1 MTWIIVVTAI
11 IVFLIVS
18 LAIFCWRNA
27 KRSLKP
33 NTLTYEQEIAWNKSK
48 GLWLDFDSYKKTEYE
63 IKGKDGYVLHAML
76 VEKSAGRSGQDDR
89 DNASVCGTESLQDN
103 QSGRGS
109 EFLQDNQSGRGTEF
123 LQDNQSGRCNESLQ
137 DNQFGHGTGKYV
149 ILCHGHTS
157 NRYGS
162 VKYLNSYI
170 KLGFSCII
178 YDARS
183 HGTNAPDICTLGNIE
198 SYDLKC
204 VIDDTRARYSDLRV
218 LGLHGESMGSSAS
231 LSVVRFKPQIDFIVA
246 DCGFISCYDVVHDGY
261 GNLHMAFLAPLINL
275 AGKIIYHVDLKETC
289 ALKCLEYN
297 TYPILFIHGAGDRLV
312 KPYHSELLNAAASA
326 NGAYTELI
334 MVEGAGHARSRYT
347 AGFETYTGYIEAFL
361 KRIGV
366 G

>member
-1 MTWIIVVTAI
+1 MTWIIVVTVI

-33 NTLTYEQEIAWNKSK
+33 NTLTYEQEIAWNKGK
-48 GLWLDFDSYKKTEYE
+48 GLWLDFDSYTKTEYE
-63 IKGKDGYVLHAML
+63 IMGKDGYVLHAML
-76 VEKSAGRSGQDDR
+76 VEKSDGRGGQDDR

-103 QSGRGS
+103 QSGR
-109 EFLQDNQSGRGTEF
+109 
-123 LQDNQSGRCNESLQ
+123 
-137 DNQFGHGTGKYV
+137 GTGKYV

-183 HGTNAPDICTLGNIE
+183 HGANAPDICTLGNIE

-204 VIDDTRARYSDLRV
+204 VIDDTRARYSDIRV

-246 DCGFISCYDVVHDGY
+246 DCGFTSCYTVVHDGY

-289 ALKCLEYN
+289 ALKCLENN

-326 NGAYTELI
+326 KGAYTELI

-347 AGFETYTGYIEAFL
+347 VGFETYTGYIEAFL
-361 KRIGV
+361 QKIEV